1 MWNFSLIK
9 CQILTAKFHMC
20 VMKDCDR
27 FRQTPN
33 ECLLFHFTM
42 KKSHTHTVHST
53 LFKIYWTNAFEVIT
67 ISLTRHRGK
76 VNITNN

>member
-33 ECLLFHFTM
+33 ECLLFDFTM
-42 KKSHTHTVHST
+42 KKSHTHS
-53 LFKIYWTNAFEVIT
+53 
-67 ISLTRHRGK
+67 SL
-76 VNITNN
+76 NIIQDILDKRFRCYYNFFNKTQR